1 MQVRIAGGRVVD
13 PANRIDAVQDMFVSN
28 GTVVALGIPPPDFEP
43 ERNIDAANRIVC
55 PGLVDICARLREPG
69 LEHKATI
76 GSESRAAAKAGI
88 TTLCTPPDT
97 NPVVDTPAVVE
108 LIHQR
113 AESSGLARVEI
124 VGALTHGLGGERLAE
139 MGALDL
145 AGCVGVGNARK
156 PIHSTEIMRRAMEY
170 AATFG
175 LTVFIEPEDPW
186 LAENRSVHDGAIG
199 TRLGLSGIP
208 EVAET
213 IALARDLLL
222 VEQTGAQAHFMH
234 LSTGRGVD
242 MIRQAKERGLAVT
255 ANVTAHH
262 LHLTDIEVDGFN
274 SECHV
279 QPPLRSGTDREALR
293 KGVADGVVDVVCS
306 DHQPH
311 ERDARLNPF
320 SATEPGISAL
330 ESLLPLALQLV
341 SEGVLDLETCIAGM
355 TANPAQ
361 VLGVDRGTLG
371 VGQAAD
377 ICVFDPDEEWELTVE
392 ELVSEGHNSPFLGRR
407 FRGRVKATL
416 VGGQVTY
423 EG

>member
-1 MQVRIAGGRVVD
+1 MQVRIAGGQVVD
-13 PANRIDAVQDMFVSN
+13 PANRIDAVQDVFVSN
-28 GTVVALGIPPPDFEP
+28 GKIVALGTPPPGFEP
-43 ERNIDAANRIVC
+43 DRSIDAEHRIVC

-76 GSESRAAAKAGI
+76 GSESRASAKAGI

-113 AESSGLARVEI
+113 AEDSGLTRVEI
-124 VGALTHGLGGERLAE
+124 VGALTHGLAGERLAE
-139 MGALDL
+139 MGALGL
-145 AGCVGVGNARK
+145 AGCVGVGNARQ

-186 LAENRSVHDGAIG
+186 LAENRPVHDGATG

-213 IALARDLLL
+213 IALAKDLLL
-222 VEQTGAQAHFMH
+222 VEQTGARVHFMH

-242 MIRQAKERGLAVT
+242 MIRQAKERSLAVT
-255 ANVTAHH
+255 ADVTAHH
-262 LHLTDIEVDGFN
+262 LHLSDTGIDGFN

-279 QPPLRSGTDREALR
+279 QPPLRSEADREALR
-293 KGVADGVVDVVCS
+293 EGVADGVIDVVCS

-320 SATEPGISAL
+320 PTTEPGISAL
-330 ESLLPLALQLV
+330 ETLLPLALKLV
-341 SEGVLDLETCIAGM
+341 EDGVADLATCIAGL
-355 TANPAQ
+355 TANPAR
-361 VLGVDRGTLG
+361 VLGIDRGTLG
-371 VGQAAD
+371 VGGGAD
-377 ICVFDPDEEWELTVE
+377 ICVFDPDEEWVLTVE
-392 ELVSEGHNSPFLGRR
+392 ELVSEGHNSPFLGQR

-416 VGGQVTY
+416 VEGRITY
-423 EG
+423 EE